1 MSCFSLSYTLNKVC
15 RGVITD
21 AESASPR
28 GILDELRPT
37 RSSSAGWLL
46 LTSVV
51 SVLLSRA
58 SDARTYLR
66 VLQGRTAP
74 ITS

>member
-21 AESASPR
+21 AESASPL

-46 LTSVV
+46 TSVV
-51 SVLLSRA
+51 SVLLSH
-58 SDARTYLR
+58 
-66 VLQGRTAP
+66 GF
-74 ITS
+74 